1 MNPKLPHVVAKMLYC
16 DNGSVMT
23 LSRQQI
29 DRLVLYLKEQ
39 QITSNKKQKQKTSP
53 VRSKKFILK

>member
-1 MNPKLPHVVAKMLYC
+1 MLYC

-23 LSRQQI
+23 LSTQQI

-39 QITSNKKQKQKTSP
+39 QITSNKNIKQNVSCE
-53 VRSKKFILK
+53 VEKFILK